1 MHTQYRKQIEEF
13 LSKYIEASGWVHHGF
28 LENII
33 AGKDPRRNS
42 NSIYIIQLETLRLPS
57 REKSQQVT
65 LARRM
70 GTRKAIGI
78 SRRKN
83 EKALSLSFRRTARFK
98 ISTCPVNKLFSTGT
112 KRTSKTS
119 NDVFFSSLFDE
130 FFDDRELRHLFL
142 LFFSSFIENRL
153 RTSTKSNEQ
162 VRSAH
167 FEDILYTQVC
177 GST

>member
-13 LSKYIEASGWVHHGF
+13 LSKIEANGWVHHGF

-33 AGKDPRRNS
+33 AGKDRRGNS
-42 NSIYIIQLETLRLPS
+42 NSIYIIQLEKLRLPS

-78 SRRKN
+78 HEGKTRRLF
-83 EKALSLSFRRTARFK
+83 LSLFGERRGLKFQRVR
-98 ISTCPVNKLFSTGT
+98 STSYSQLGQRELP
-112 KRTSKTS
+112 KRQMT
-119 NDVFFSSLFDE
+119 FSSPPCSESSLMTE
-130 FFDDRELRHLFL
+130 NYVISPPIFFVIHRK
-142 LFFSSFIENRL
+142 SIE
-153 RTSTKSNEQ
+153 NEQ

-167 FEDILYTQVC
+167 FEDILYTRVC